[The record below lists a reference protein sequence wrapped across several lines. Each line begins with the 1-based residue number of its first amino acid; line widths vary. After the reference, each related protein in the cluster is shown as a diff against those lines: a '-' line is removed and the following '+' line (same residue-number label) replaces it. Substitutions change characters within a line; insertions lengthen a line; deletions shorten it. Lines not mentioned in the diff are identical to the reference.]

1 MRAKQLE
8 AREGQRTLL
17 IVFDTGDEVSEGLLA
32 VARDHAIDGAYFTGI
47 GALSEATLGY
57 WEWET
62 KSYRRISVREQV
74 EVLSLAG
81 NVARGPD
88 GGAKVHAHIVVGK
101 SNGTAHGGH
110 LLDARVRPTLEVML
124 VEVPKHLR
132 RRLDAVTGLP
142 LLDAGA

>member
-17 IVFDTGDEVSEGLLA
+17 LVFDIGDEVADGLLT
-32 VARDHAIDGAYFTGI
+32 VAREHGIEGAYFTGI
-47 GALSEATLGY
+47 GALAEATLGY

-62 KSYRRISVREQV
+62 KRYRRIPVREQV

-81 NVARGPD
+81 NVALGPD
-88 GGAKVHAHIVVGK
+88 GGPKVHAHIVLGK
-101 SNGTAHGGH
+101 PDGTAHGGH
-110 LLDARVRPTLEVML
+110 LLDARVRPTLEVMF

-132 RRLDAVTGLP
+132 RRLDTRTGLP
-142 LLDAGA
+142 LLDAGM